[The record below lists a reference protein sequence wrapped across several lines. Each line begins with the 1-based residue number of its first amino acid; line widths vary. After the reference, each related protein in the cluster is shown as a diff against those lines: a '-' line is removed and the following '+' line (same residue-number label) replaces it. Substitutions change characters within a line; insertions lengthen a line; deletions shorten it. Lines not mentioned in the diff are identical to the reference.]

1 MLCEI
6 SWHMSRINFPY
17 HLTVIP
23 AKAGIHRQ
31 HGAWIPAF
39 AGMTT
44 WLFLATRQYEIL
56 RFC

>member
-1 MLCEI
+1 MF
-6 SWHMSRINFPY
+6 RTNFPY

-23 AKAGIHRQ
+23 AK
-31 HGAWIPAF
+31 